1 MGTQE
6 ENKEKIEYYYGKNRY
21 VDFLLNTKTYR
32 DIFWSKECL
41 VSFIVS
47 ILIMLL
53 FCLIPLNIYDHEF
66 SQKLSDLLGIL
77 IGSIVGLLGF
87 VIGGLALIVGSI
99 GKKMIDK
106 ISNGNS
112 ITELLGIIFRF
123 YYIGSILAFTVLI
136 HILTYIILFYP
147 YNFNVILT
155 MCLIFLN
162 SYLFIFSLVSSVML
176 MGSCIRLMI
185 LQYYFE
191 TN

>member
-1 MGTQE
+1 MRTQE
-6 ENKEKIEYYYGKNRY
+6 ENKERIEYYYSKNRY
-21 VDFLLNTKTYR
+21 IDFLLNTKTYR

-47 ILIMLL
+47 VLIMLL
-53 FCLIPLNIYDHEF
+53 FYLMPLNIYDHEF

-106 ISNGNS
+106 ISNENS

-147 YNFNVILT
+147 YSFNVILT
-155 MCLIFLN
+155 MCLFFLN